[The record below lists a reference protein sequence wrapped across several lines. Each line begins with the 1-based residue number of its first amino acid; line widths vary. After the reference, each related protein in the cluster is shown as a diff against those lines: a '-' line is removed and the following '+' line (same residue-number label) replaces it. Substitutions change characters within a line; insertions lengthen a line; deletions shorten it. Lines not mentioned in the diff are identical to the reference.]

1 MSPEEETAM
10 RKGAAYYKKGDPFH
24 FLTFRNIKWS
34 EAEPFVKKH
43 HRHSKPLVRHL
54 FSIGVDDWEPRFWGD
69 DIRLVGV
76 AQVNRCSS
84 AWSKNYRMVELSRLC
99 VIPGEYDNLASKLLA
114 RALSACE
121 AMGFETVISYTQSH
135 ESGST
140 YKAAGFNLDEIT
152 KTGLLRWHYNTDQNL
167 GKRDRN
173 RDNYRAMCR
182 KLKNKAMLDNRNRR
196 GLKASHFT
204 VV

>member
-1 MSPEEETAM
+1 MSPEEEIAM
-10 RKGAAYYKKGDPFH
+10 RKGAASYKRGDPLH
-24 FLTFRNIKWS
+24 FLNFRNIKWS
-34 EAEPFVKKH
+34 EAKPFVEKY

-54 FSIGVDDWEPRFWGD
+54 FSIGVDDWEPRFWGE
-69 DIRLVGV
+69 DIRIVGV

-84 AWSKNYRMVELSRLC
+84 AWSKNYHMVELSRLC
-99 VIPGEYDNLASKLLA
+99 VIPGEYDNLASKLLG

-121 AMGFETVISYTQSH
+121 AMGFSTVISYTQPH

-140 YKAAGFNLDEIT
+140 YKAAGFHLNEIT
-152 KTGLLRWHYNTDQNL
+152 KTGLLRWHYNAHQSL

-173 RDNYRAMCR
+173 MDNYRAWSR
-182 KLKNKAMLDNRNRR
+182 KLKNKAMLENRNMK
-196 GLKASHFT
+196 GLKSSHFT